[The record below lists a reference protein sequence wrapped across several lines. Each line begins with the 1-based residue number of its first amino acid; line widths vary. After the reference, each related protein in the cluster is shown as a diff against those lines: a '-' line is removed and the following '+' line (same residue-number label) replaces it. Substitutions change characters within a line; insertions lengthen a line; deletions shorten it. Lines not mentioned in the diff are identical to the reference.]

1 MDEQSTGRPVVLLD
15 YRALEGQCIKALVAA
30 SSSICSWAHKQS
42 TERGRDLLD
51 LRVPAS
57 QVFGGQSHKHTEETE
72 WVFLQASGFQWFES
86 SSLTVWSPLN
96 KSGFPWISAPII
108 LQYKS
113 SLFPRDN
120 ES

>member
-1 MDEQSTGRPVVLLD
+1 MDEQSTGRPILLLD

-57 QVFGGQSHKHTEETE
+57 QVFGGAITQTYRRNRMSVST
-72 WVFLQASGFQWFES
+72 SQWFPMVS
-86 SSLTVWSPLN
+86 
-96 KSGFPWISAPII
+96 I
-108 LQYKS
+108 
-113 SLFPRDN
+113 LFPDRLK
-120 ES
+120 SPK